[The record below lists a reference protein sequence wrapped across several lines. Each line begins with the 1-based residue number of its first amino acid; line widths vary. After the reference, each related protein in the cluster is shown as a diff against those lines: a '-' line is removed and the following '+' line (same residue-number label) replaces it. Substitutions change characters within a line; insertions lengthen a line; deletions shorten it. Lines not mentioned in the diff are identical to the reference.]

1 MHAPLLQRGGP
12 SRFLASGVP
21 RCQTVR
27 MDQQLHF
34 LTLATP
40 DLDAA
45 RQFYCD
51 GLGWTAAIDVPG
63 EIIFFQV
70 APGLMLGL
78 FDAAKFDEDLGR
90 TSLGTAAAG
99 ITLAHNVASREAVHA
114 TLAAFE
120 AAGGTILKPAQ
131 EGAFG
136 GVFHGHAADPN
147 GVIWEIAHNP
157 GWSIDANGA
166 VRFS

>member
-1 MHAPLLQRGGP
+1 ME
-12 SRFLASGVP
+12 P
-21 RCQTVR
+21 R
-27 MDQQLHF
+27 LHF

-45 RQFYCD
+45 RRFYHD
-51 GLGWTAAIDVPG
+51 GLGWPIIHDEPG
-63 EIIFFQV
+63 EIIFFQI
-70 APGLMLGL
+70 APGLLLGL
-78 FDAAKFDEDLGR
+78 FDAGKFDEDPLRDREGGGG
-90 TSLGTAAAG
+90 SAVSGV
-99 ITLAHNVASREAVHA
+99 TLARNVPDRDSVTE
-114 TLAAFE
+114 TLTAFE

-157 GWSIDANGA
+157 GWHIADDGSVFFD
-166 VRFS
+166 

>member
-1 MHAPLLQRGGP
+1 
-12 SRFLASGVP
+12 
-21 RCQTVR
+21 
-27 MDQQLHF
+27 MDQRLHF
-34 LTLATP
+34 LTLATI

-45 RQFYCD
+45 KRFYSE
-51 GLGWTAAIDVPG
+51 GLGWTVFFDEPG
-63 EIIFFQV
+63 EIVFFQI
-70 APGLMLGL
+70 APGLLLGF
-78 FDAAKFDEDLGR
+78 FDAEKFDQDLLSDQPSSGV
-90 TSLGTAAAG
+90 SGV
-99 ITLAHNVASREAVHA
+99 TLSHNVPDRGSVVT

-157 GWSIDANGA
+157 GWRIDGDGT
-166 VRFS
+166 VVFG

>member
-1 MHAPLLQRGGP
+1 ME
-12 SRFLASGVP
+12 P
-21 RCQTVR
+21 R
-27 MDQQLHF
+27 LHF

-45 RQFYCD
+45 RRFYHD
-51 GLGWTAAIDVPG
+51 GLGWPMAHDEPG
-63 EIIFFQV
+63 EIIFFQI
-70 APGLMLGL
+70 APGLLLGL
-78 FDAAKFDEDLGR
+78 FDAGKFDEDPLRDREGGGG
-90 TSLGTAAAG
+90 SAVSGV
-99 ITLAHNVASREAVHA
+99 TLARNVPDRDSVTE
-114 TLAAFE
+114 TLTAFE

-157 GWSIDANGA
+157 GWHIADDGSVFFD
-166 VRFS
+166 

>member
-1 MHAPLLQRGGP
+1 MEQR
-12 SRFLASGVP
+12 
-21 RCQTVR
+21 
-27 MDQQLHF
+27 LHF

-45 RQFYCD
+45 RRFYRD
-51 GLGWTAAIDVPG
+51 GLGWTVFYDVPG
-63 EIIFFQV
+63 EIVFFQI
-70 APGLMLGL
+70 APGLLLGL
-78 FDAAKFDEDLGR
+78 FDAAKFDQDLLR
-90 TSLGTAAAG
+90 DHSTSGVSG
-99 ITLAHNVASREAVHA
+99 VTLAHNVPDRASVAT

-120 AAGGTILKPAQ
+120 AAGGTVLKPAQ

-157 GWSIDANGA
+157 GWRIGDDGG
-166 VRFS
+166 VVFG